1 MVYGESESN
10 SIEDISNVGAL
21 IGLALGLG
29 MVAIGLVRLCKNKPE
44 WRGKRRSLSIASLV
58 FLIAFVVLFGWTLIT
73 N

>member
-1 MVYGESESN
+1 MYGESESN

-44 WRGKRRSLSIASLV
+44 C
-58 FLIAFVVLFGWTLIT
+58 
-73 N
+73 